1 MLSYFR
7 LWRLLEKRG
16 YERKDIIR
24 LAGISESTYRKLMT
38 GDYVRMDIL
47 ERICNSLNVDIE
59 NVCSFLGR

>member
-47 ERICNSLNVDIE
+47 ERICKSLNVDIE
-59 NVCSFLGR
+59 NVCSFRGR

>member
-16 YERKDIIR
+16 YSRKDIIR
-24 LAGISESTYRKLMT
+24 LTGISESTYRKMLA

-47 ERICNSLNVDIE
+47 ERICQALNVDIE
-59 NVCSFLGR
+59 NVCSFRGR

>member
-24 LAGISESTYRKLMT
+24 LAGISESTYRKMMA

-59 NVCSFLGR
+59 NVCSFRGR

>member
-47 ERICNSLNVDIE
+47 ERICNALNVDIE
-59 NVCSFLGR
+59 NVCSFRGR